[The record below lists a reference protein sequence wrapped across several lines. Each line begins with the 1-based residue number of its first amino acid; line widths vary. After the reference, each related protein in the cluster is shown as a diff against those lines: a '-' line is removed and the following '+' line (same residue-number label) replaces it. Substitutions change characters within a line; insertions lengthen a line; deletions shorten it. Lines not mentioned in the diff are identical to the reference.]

1 MDAERVAR
9 LRRVIGRLAR
19 QLNASST
26 EEGLTPTQASV
37 LNLVAMRGPL
47 RLAELAELEGLNPTM
62 LSRIV
67 RKLDESGLI
76 RRLADPSDLRAAR
89 VEITDDGTAVADR
102 VRRQRTQ
109 AVSECLERL
118 PEETSDE
125 LMRALPA
132 LESLAE
138 ELHTAGVAH
147 A

>member
-9 LRRVIGRLAR
+9 LRRVIGRLSR

-37 LNLVAMRGPL
+37 LGLVALRGPL

-67 RKLDESGLI
+67 RKLDEAGLI

-89 VEITDDGTAVADR
+89 AEITADGAAVAER
-102 VRRQRTQ
+102 VRAQRTQ
-109 AVSECLERL
+109 VVSACLDKL
-118 PEETSDE
+118 PDETSEE
-125 LMRALPA
+125 LLRALPA

-138 ELHTAGVAH
+138 ELHEVGTART
-147 A
+147 